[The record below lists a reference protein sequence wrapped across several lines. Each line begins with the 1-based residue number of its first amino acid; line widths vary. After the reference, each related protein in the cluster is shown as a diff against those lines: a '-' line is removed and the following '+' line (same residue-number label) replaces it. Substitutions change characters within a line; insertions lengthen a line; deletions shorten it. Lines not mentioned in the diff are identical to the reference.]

1 MTDPRYTDPRYN
13 DPPVDTGLRRDR
25 SGASMWGWIAGLA
38 VVVLIAFILVAGWN
52 GSNRTVENGPHST
65 VGSGTT
71 AQPVPPPT
79 TTGQGGA
86 TMAPSVPATS
96 PAGAK

>member
-13 DPPVDTGLRRDR
+13 DPTVDTGLRRDR
-25 SGASMWGWIAGLA
+25 NSASMWGWIAGLA

-52 GSNRTVENGPHST
+52 GNTRTAGNGPQST
-65 VGSGTT
+65 VGSG
-71 AQPVPPPT
+71 AMVHPVAPPA

-86 TMAPSVPATS
+86 VMAPANP